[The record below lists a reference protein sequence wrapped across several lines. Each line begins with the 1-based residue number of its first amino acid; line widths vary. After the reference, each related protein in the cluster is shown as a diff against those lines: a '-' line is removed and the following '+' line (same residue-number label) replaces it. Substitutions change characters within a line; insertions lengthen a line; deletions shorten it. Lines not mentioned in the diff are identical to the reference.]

1 MLSRPRSSKERRTSS
16 FFGWNVNE
24 KFKGYNKIVLIPND
38 FPKRGDLPFYASHST
53 EFWTFFDSELSSPW
67 LFHLSG
73 LYLCKVGSGKDSTK
87 CNLQCNAKAL
97 PCSSPMRINGVSNP
111 DPATPSYMRGS
122 ASASCLPT
130 PAQFKL
136 VVRCSSSEVDAL
148 ANKISLYTKASQP
161 REKTCIVGTI
171 SSSRWL
177 WT

>member
-1 MLSRPRSSKERRTSS
+1 M
-16 FFGWNVNE
+16 
-24 KFKGYNKIVLIPND
+24 ND

-130 PAQFKL
+130 LPPSLKLCASDPTPSPAKRFVQGQDSWAWAHFTRPMTSLKRSFSTWYEWVLIPGSLLLQSSQIIQPSL
-136 VVRCSSSEVDAL
+136 VS
-148 ANKISLYTKASQP
+148 T
-161 REKTCIVGTI
+161 
-171 SSSRWL
+171 
-177 WT
+177 